1 MRRVTLASHKNCSRV
16 ICKELCQGTM
26 NSPIKLQITLTD
38 AYKACLEAVVYVCV
52 ASSGNEEVIY
62 NPKTTND
69 GILQMLYPIILCT
82 TIKFIIYNRI
92 PKYLLHTC
100 ITDNQKDSCLLAH
113 TMNLLEWEIR
123 LCPFHGNST
132 E

>member
-1 MRRVTLASHKNCSRV
+1 
-16 ICKELCQGTM
+16 M
-26 NSPIKLQITLTD
+26 NSPIKQQITLTD
-38 AYKACLEAVVYVCV
+38 AYKACLEAIVYVCF

-92 PKYLLHTC
+92 PKYLLHTRV
-100 ITDNQKDSCLLAH
+100 TDNQKDLFAS
-113 TMNLLEWEIR
+113 TYYEFFGVGNLTLPHSR
-123 LCPFHGNST
+123 KQ
-132 E
+132 